1 MAVKIRVRPFKESAP
16 IRDIRARIPPSPSLS
31 ARMTKRQY
39 FTETVMISV
48 QMIREKIP
56 RADWDVK
63 CPPTAVTIVCKV

>member
-1 MAVKIRVRPFKESAP
+1 
-16 IRDIRARIPPSPSLS
+16 
-31 ARMTKRQY
+31 MTKRQY